1 MKRGMLSFSDV
12 RRLRQSPVFAFLV
25 AALLCGVLAGSF
37 TGMHIPQS
45 AGSYAGDLAA
55 LVAENVTGELP
66 SLRTVMA
73 CVGGTFGW
81 AVGAV
86 LLGALPGR
94 MMWVGLLAALRG
106 FLLAFSAAAALV
118 ESGWR
123 GIYISVVS
131 IGISAVFWIPAL
143 LLVCAAVLEAAQG
156 RGKRGYFTALGRFG
170 GVLGISAA
178 LLCGSALWR
187 LLAVPVL
194 LGLVGA

>member
-55 LVAENVTGELP
+55 LVAENATGELP
-66 SLRTVMA
+66 SLRTVVA
-73 CVGGTFGW
+73 CIGGTFGW

-94 MMWVGLLAALRG
+94 MMWVGLLTALRG
-106 FLLAFSAAAALV
+106 FLLALSAAAALV
-118 ESGWR
+118 GSGWR
-123 GIYISVVS
+123 GSYMSVVA

-143 LLVCAAVLEAAQG
+143 LLVGARIFGLQVFTVL
-156 RGKRGYFTALGRFG
+156 RGYFTALGRFG
-170 GVLGISAA
+170 GVLGISTA

>member
-45 AGSYAGDLAA
+45 AGSYAGELAA
-55 LVAENVTGELP
+55 LLAENVNGELP
-66 SLRTVMA
+66 SLRTVAA
-73 CVGGTFGW
+73 CIGGTFGW
-81 AVGAV
+81 GIRAV
-86 LLGALPGR
+86 LLGVLPAR
-94 MMWVGLLAALRG
+94 MMWVGLLTALRG
-106 FLLAFSAAAALV
+106 FLLAFASAAALV

-123 GIYISVVS
+123 GMYISVVS
-131 IGISAVFWIPAL
+131 IGISAMFWIPAL
-143 LLVCAAVLEAAQG
+143 LFVCAAVLDASQR
-156 RGKRGYFTALGRFG
+156 RGKRGYFIALGRFG
-170 GVLGISAA
+170 GVFGISTV
-178 LLCGSALWR
+178 LLFGSALWR